1 MSRPIPTESA
11 GDRLHQVVQ
20 AGLSAIP
27 VAGGP
32 AAVAFSSLVKM
43 PIQRRWKA
51 FFEDVVQRLDRL
63 EQTDRVKLDDLC
75 GNDEFVSTVMQASQV
90 AVRNHQQEKIDALRN
105 AILNAALGQAP
116 EDAKREMFLA
126 LIDSFGV
133 WHLRALAFL
142 GDPDGWV
149 RLHGINMQDNL
160 ICKSVDAALYNQF
173 GELYR
178 EPDFRR
184 ALIRD
189 LRGHALIQNSDAEFE
204 FAAAK
209 TGRRTAATTALGRE
223 FLRFITDPETRG
235 R

>member
-1 MSRPIPTESA
+1 
-11 GDRLHQVVQ
+11 
-20 AGLSAIP
+20 
-27 VAGGP
+27 
-32 AAVAFSSLVKM
+32 
-43 PIQRRWKA
+43 
-51 FFEDVVQRLDRL
+51 
-63 EQTDRVKLDDLC
+63 
-75 GNDEFVSTVMQASQV
+75 MQASQV

-133 WHLRALAFL
+133 WHLRGLAFL

-173 GELYR
+173 GELYS

-184 ALIRD
+184 ALIQD
-189 LRGHALIQNSDAEFE
+189 LKRHALIQSSDAEFE

-209 TGRRTAATTALGRE
+209 TGRRTPATTPLGRE
-223 FLRFITDPETRG
+223 FLRFISDPESRG
-235 R
+235 G

>member
-1 MSRPIPTESA
+1 MNDALPKDGI
-11 GDRLHQVVQ
+11 GDDVHRGVRAV
-20 AGLSAIP
+20 LSAIP
-27 VAGGP
+27 FAGG
-32 AAVAFSSLVKM
+32 AAVELFNRLLAP
-43 PIQRRWKA
+43 PIQRRRDAWLNDIA
-51 FFEDVVQRLDRL
+51 ERLAAM
-63 EQTDRVKLDDLC
+63 EQEGRVSVEKLSRT
-75 GNDEFVSTVMQASQV
+75 DEFVSTVMQASQA
-90 AVRNHQQEKIDALRN
+90 AVRNHQREKLDALRN
-105 AILNAALGQAP
+105 AVLNSALGHGP

-149 RLHGINMQDNL
+149 RQHGIKMQENL

-184 ALIRD
+184 ALIQD
-189 LRGHALIQNSDAEFE
+189 LRGRSLIQNSDAEFE
-204 FAAAK
+204 FAAAT

-223 FLRFITDPETRG
+223 FLRFVTDPEGTT
-235 R
+235 